1 LPNGGVGLPNVRRQ
15 PGDVIDAGSGVMT
28 ASRRQFLLGSAAVTL
43 AVAESGSPAATL
55 DPDVL
60 SEMHRRLKFLA
71 PPDGVPAFGAFP
83 SPPVRPFA
91 DPVFI
96 PPRAEPLIDLTS
108 PQWRGMSD
116 AEWWKAFVASFETAA
131 QKLRL
136 HGVDIGSPPI
146 PAAHQRFYELRPQ
159 KFYVLR
165 EREFRWQF
173 HSDYGSASWNWG
185 FETISLA
192 ADGSPQFS
200 PSVVE
205 GNHGSSPGPT
215 FHARYGE
222 PILVRRINGLPE
234 VGTST
239 GDAHLGFALPST
251 TTHLHNAHTASESD
265 GYPGDW
271 INPGE
276 YWDHHYG
283 NFPSGHDDR
292 EKLATLWYHDHRMDF
307 TASNVYAGLDG
318 FYLLFDEADT
328 GDDATGW
335 NLPAAGYDIPLIL
348 HDLAFAPDGD
358 GRPQL
363 VFDGFNTDGIIGDRY
378 TVNRIIQPSLK
389 VEPRKY
395 RLRLLDG
402 GPSRFYELV
411 LYDRIAKLDHPFIV
425 ITGDGNFQPNP
436 LIADSIYLGVAQRV
450 DVILDFSKYQ
460 VGDHLYLVNQLLQTN
475 GKGPSGIRIKPDP
488 HDMQGYLDANS
499 VMRFEVVPSQGV
511 DRSAFPLTFRD
522 LPNVDL
528 TEVVRERLWVFD
540 YEGGLWTINGQIF
553 DPNRVDAG
561 IEQDS
566 AEIWTFRNNG
576 NGWHHPIHSHFSE
589 FIILEINGK
598 PQFQANVQTAEAPG
612 DAALHHA
619 FADAAALNRAFGKLR
634 GRAGIEPSPGVAPG
648 VMQRLLALP
657 AATQQQIRE
666 GRHDALRFHSY
677 DEFLIFAE
685 LFKQLGLGDLML
697 DRFMGGPRR
706 DVALLLPTWE
716 VKVFMRWK
724 DFLGK
729 HVMHC
734 HNVVHEDHAMM
745 IRWEIVPRG
754 RGFDTPQQV
763 GKVAEI
769 GKRVSPAI
777 RERVEDV
784 PARASAAG
792 PSE

>member
-1 LPNGGVGLPNVRRQ
+1 
-15 PGDVIDAGSGVMT
+15 MT
-28 ASRRQFLLGSAAVTL
+28 ASRRQFLLGSAAATL
-43 AVAESGSPAATL
+43 AVTEGGIAAAPL

-60 SEMHRRLKFLA
+60 QEMLRRRRFLS

-83 SPPVRPFA
+83 SPPVQPFTDA
-91 DPVFI
+91 VFI
-96 PPRAEPLIDLTS
+96 PPRAEPLMDLAS
-108 PQWRGMSD
+108 PQWRAMSD
-116 AEWWKAFVASFETAA
+116 AEWWKAFVASFESAA
-131 QKLRL
+131 QKLRAG
-136 HGVDIGSPPI
+136 GVDIGSPPI
-146 PAAHQRFYELRPQ
+146 PEAHQRFYELRPQ

-165 EREFRWQF
+165 EREFPWRF
-173 HSDYGSASWNWG
+173 HRDYGSGSWNWG
-185 FETISLA
+185 FETISLG
-192 ADGSPQFS
+192 ADGAAQFS
-200 PSVVE
+200 PAVSE

-234 VGTST
+234 FGTSV

-318 FYLLFDEADT
+318 FYLLFDEADAN
-328 GDDATGW
+328 DDAKGW
-335 NLPAAGYDIPLIL
+335 NLPAGRYDIPLIL
-348 HDLAFAPDGD
+348 HDLAFARDGD
-358 GRPQL
+358 GSPQL

-378 TVNRIIQPSLK
+378 TVNRIIQPNLK

-395 RLRLLDG
+395 RFRLLDG

-411 LYDRIAKLDHPFIV
+411 LCDRNGKLDYPFVV

-450 DVILDFSKYQ
+450 DVILDFSKNQ
-460 VGDHLYLVNQLLQTN
+460 PGDNLYLVNQLLQTN

-488 HDMQGYLDANS
+488 LDMQGYLDANS
-499 VMRFEVVPSQGV
+499 VMRFEVVPAQGL
-511 DRSAFPLTFRD
+511 DQSAFPLTFRD

-528 TEVVRERLWVFD
+528 TEVARERLWVFD

-576 NGWHHPIHSHFSE
+576 NGWHHPIHSHFTE
-589 FIILEINGK
+589 FIVLEINGE
-598 PQFQANVQTAEAPG
+598 PQFQASVQTAEASD

-619 FADAAALNRAFGKLR
+619 FADAAALKKAFAKLR
-634 GRAGIEPSPGVAPG
+634 VRSGIEPSTLGIDPL
-648 VMQRLLALP
+648 VMQNLRELP
-657 AATQQQIRE
+657 PATQQQIRE
-666 GRHDALRFHSY
+666 DRHDALRFRSY
-677 DEFLIFAE
+677 DEFRIFAE
-685 LFKQLGLGDLML
+685 LFKKLGLGDLML

-706 DVALLLPTWE
+706 DVALLLPSWE
-716 VKVFMRWK
+716 VKVLMRWK

-745 IRWEIVPRG
+745 IRWDIVPRG
-754 RGFDTPQQV
+754 RGFDTPKRV
-763 GKVAEI
+763 GEVAQI

-777 RERVEDV
+777 NERVEDV
-784 PARASAAG
+784 PARASAAS